1 MLVTFVIFLE
11 IASKPL
17 VVLYLPGLGLLSGD
31 YEYETLGEKLRVL
44 LFSFLNATFYF
55 ASYPKVESLP
65 MYYPGPLDEFSIIL
79 CYSRYSTNVKF
90 LLILY
95 LFFFDDDLVS
105 LILFFVAERAFKILL
120 VGVSWEIIFIF

>member
-17 VVLYLPGLGLLSGD
+17 VVLYLPGLGLFSGD

-55 ASYPKVESLP
+55 ASYPKVESLKASC
-65 MYYPGPLDEFSIIL
+65 DS
-79 CYSRYSTNVKF
+79 
-90 LLILY
+90 
-95 LFFFDDDLVS
+95 
-105 LILFFVAERAFKILL
+105 
-120 VGVSWEIIFIF
+120 